1 MNRILD
7 ILIPRFITERVALF
21 EATAGHLE
29 IACAISD
36 VRPSERFD
44 GIATIRSFN
53 LLGFALFPKM
63 VDGPHAWPV
72 QLHPSNKDSAD
83 AINLPPCPWCE
94 GPPVVLVARTFSP
107 FGTVR
112 ELTTYGCE
120 GLDVDAYVFCHEC
133 GCEGPKCEDVI
144 FNAEDFRRVE
154 REGARLWSER
164 TSRNRHLFDSNA
176 ADGHCVYPRSAQ

>member
-7 ILIPRFITERVALF
+7 ILIPRFITERVALID
-21 EATAGHLE
+21 ANGQLE
-29 IACAISD
+29 IACALSN
-36 VRPSERFD
+36 VRPNERFD

-53 LLGFALFPKM
+53 LAGFALFPKM

-83 AINLPPCPWCE
+83 AINL
-94 GPPVVLVARTFSP
+94 R
-107 FGTVR
+107 
-112 ELTTYGCE
+112 
-120 GLDVDAYVFCHEC
+120 
-133 GCEGPKCEDVI
+133 EDVI

-164 TSRNRHLFDSNA
+164 TSRNRHLYDSNA

>member
-7 ILIPRFITERVALF
+7 ILIPRFITERVALL

-36 VRPSERFD
+36 VRPNERFD

-83 AINLPPCPWCE
+83 AINLPPCPW
-94 GPPVVLVARTFSP
+94 
-107 FGTVR
+107 
-112 ELTTYGCE
+112 CE